1 MEEWRDVIGY
11 EGLYEV
17 SNLGNVR
24 SCEHFTNGHHL
35 ISRVLKQNLNNRYMY
50 VKLYKNHTKR
60 SVRVHRIVAMA
71 FIPNQDGKPQV
82 NHIDGNRLNN
92 SASNLEWCTQS
103 ENIRHA
109 IDIGLQDPTIMIE
122 ASKKKVLQL
131 SLEGDVIKE
140 WDSLTAAANAL
151 GVQVSNISH
160 CCSGRI
166 RQTGGFK
173 WRRSSEL

>member
-35 ISRVLKQNLNNRYMY
+35 MSRVLRQNLSNRYLH
-50 VKLYKNHTKR
+50 VKLYKSQAKR
-60 SVRVHRIVAMA
+60 SLRVHRLVAMA
-71 FIPNQDGKPQV
+71 FVPNPDDKPQV
-82 NHIDGNRLNN
+82 NHIDGNRFNN
-92 SASNLEWCTQS
+92 SASNLEWCTSS
-103 ENIRHA
+103 ENMIHA
-109 IDIGLQDPTIMIE
+109 IKTGLFEPSTE
-122 ASKKKVLQL
+122 STKKKVLQL
-131 SLEGDVIKE
+131 DMNGNIVNE
-140 WDSLTAAANAL
+140 WDSMTDAAKAL
-151 GVQVSNISH
+151 GLQVSNISH